1 MNIKELKDFFSVSD
15 YSSETKSVIS
25 GILDNE
31 TGVTPSLISKIKN
44 ILQKELDSDFN
55 ELAQEVKDDP
65 EFKEIE
71 KEYVDALGAIEKDLN
86 DDMSFVEKELKE
98 LDEVRKKVA
107 EVSDKMEADKI
118 KADMQK

>member
-15 YSSETKSVIS
+15 YSPETKSVIS
-25 GILDNE
+25 GLLADKVE
-31 TGVTPSLISKIKN
+31 VTPGLVSQLKD
-44 ILQKELDSDFN
+44 ILQKELDSDFS

-71 KEYVDALGAIEKDLN
+71 KEYVDALDAIENDLN
-86 DDMSFVEKELKE
+86 NDMTFVEKELKE

-107 EVSDKMEADKI
+107 EASDKMEADALK
-118 KADMQK
+118 KSM